1 MFRYNRGDFDQFYSI
16 KFWWPVVFR
25 YSRFWCPIIFR
36 YTRRDPSSCSRL
48 KSTTGTA
55 LSSGAIKVK
64 LVCLLGQFQH
74 LNSTY
79 LYLDFHLRSMAKLK
93 EQSREICYNTSSGGR
108 PGLESWHNHNPS
120 RLQWLQVEHHIYYP
134 YIIHIFYIYYHN
146 SSCLQWLEVRAPHII
161 LFYVGSSNEDA
172 FMKVSDCQKDYFA
185 CL

>member
-64 LVCLLGQFQH
+64 LVCLGQFQH

-79 LYLDFHLRSMAKLK
+79 LYFSFGFHGKAKRTQQGNLLQYFLRWSTRTRKLT
-93 EQSREICYNTSSGGR
+93 QSQSKSSTMTPGR
-108 PGLESWHNHNPS
+108 ASHILS
-120 RLQWLQVEHHIYYP
+120 IYYP
-134 YIIHIFYIYYHN
+134 YILHILSQFKL
-146 SSCLQWLEVRAPHII
+146 STMTR
-161 LFYVGSSNEDA
+161 G
-172 FMKVSDCQKDYFA
+172 
-185 CL
+185 